1 MRFHRKVHVTRLSY
15 RGTGCAGDRKQ
26 RPHAPE
32 PAPLTREARRS
43 AGERWCY
50 SLKVRA
56 WAVTA
61 VLPWPVTLCPVIY
74 ELHRR

>member
-1 MRFHRKVHVTRLSY
+1 MRSVDIDPRINKCHAFHRKVHVTPLSY

-32 PAPLTREARRS
+32 PAPLTREAQRS

-56 WAVTA
+56 WA
-61 VLPWPVTLCPVIY
+61 
-74 ELHRR
+74 